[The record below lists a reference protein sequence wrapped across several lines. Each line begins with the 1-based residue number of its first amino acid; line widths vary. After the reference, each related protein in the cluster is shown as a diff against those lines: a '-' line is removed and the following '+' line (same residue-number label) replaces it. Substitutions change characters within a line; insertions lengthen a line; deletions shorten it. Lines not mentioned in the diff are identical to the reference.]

1 MENGIIPLFFIITLI
16 TAVVLTAILSL
27 ILSVSVLERRQDF
40 AIIKA
45 LGSPY
50 GFITGLVMLQS
61 MLLSSAGLLLG
72 VILFFP
78 MTSLIERITPEVA
91 NTTSVG
97 QILLVSAGILVISAI
112 SSILPIRKIRKI
124 YPLEVFLN

>member
-1 MENGIIPLFFIITLI
+1 MENGILPLFFIITLI

-27 ILSVSVLERRQDF
+27 ILSVSVLEKRKDF

-45 LGSPY
+45 LGAPQ
-50 GFITGLVMLQS
+50 GFITGLIMLQS
-61 MLLSSAGLLLG
+61 LFLSVSGLVLG
-72 VILFFP
+72 IILFFP
-78 MTSLIERITPEVA
+78 MISLIGQITPEVA

-97 QILLVSAGILVISAI
+97 QIVLVSAGVLLISVI

-124 YPLEVFLN
+124 YPLEVFLS

>member
-1 MENGIIPLFFIITLI
+1 
-16 TAVVLTAILSL
+16 
-27 ILSVSVLERRQDF
+27 
-40 AIIKA
+40 
-45 LGSPY
+45 
-50 GFITGLVMLQS
+50 
-61 MLLSSAGLLLG
+61 LG